1 MAKKWWLLRSKQLHP
16 LLKSVFSGMMSG
28 YLAPIH
34 RHTCWPCQ
42 HFGAVY
48 WNRNCRLALVLD
60 DEKIINLYE
69 IDIRE
74 IKLEFPIHSLQSPW
88 FCSPLPPSVLF
99 SDTKWHYYLKFL
111 SVSVCSFF
119 PSSFVMPNGSNAL
132 SWRKSIIRD
141 ETGVQEHCKC
151 TQKAGTLAGPFYQ
164 IMPA

>member
-28 YLAPIH
+28 YFAPIH

-42 HFGAVY
+42 HFWAVY

-74 IKLEFPIHSLQSPW
+74 IKLEFPIHSLQSLW

-119 PSSFVMPNGSNAL
+119 FPLVLWCQIVVMPSVGGKVLLEMKREYRSTANVL
-132 SWRKSIIRD
+132 KRQ
-141 ETGVQEHCKC
+141 VH
-151 TQKAGTLAGPFYQ
+151 
-164 IMPA
+164 